1 MCFRDS
7 FKLMLESVTL
17 TFPECARVLKE
28 NIALDPGFKTFYLWC
43 KSKGIPVII
52 VSSGMAPLIRA
63 VLSNLIGEEAA
74 SDITIIAN
82 DVRFTDPE
90 AKGDTWEIVFRN
102 PDRFVCLSSCSCD
115 VHRTD
120 LWCLATLALN
130 AVGSDTTNRLRS
142 SPTRNST
149 RARPRS
155 STATESATC
164 RLPSTR
170 TACLSRTRG
179 ARTTFRPTA

>member
-63 VLSNLIGEEAA
+63 VLGNLIGEEAA

-90 AKGDTWEIVFRN
+90 GRGDTWEIVFRN
-102 PDRFVCLSSCSCD
+102 PDRYVCLSSCSFN
-115 VHRTD
+115 VHYTD
-120 LWCLATLALN
+120 LWCLATLN
-130 AVGSDTTNRLRS
+130 AVGSDMTNRLRS
-142 SPTRNST
+142 FPTRNST

-155 STATESATC
+155 STATELATF

-170 TACLSRTRG
+170 TVCLSRTRG
-179 ARTTFRPTA
+179 ARTTSRPTA